1 MITDIDVEVASSWL
15 VPGLRRAALT
25 PEESVHYRLDTE
37 AGAKEWRASQPRG
50 RGVVFPDND
59 EEPYRIAMFH
69 QVLLARC
76 GSAGAEGQVRAL
88 AF

>member
-59 EEPYRIAMFH
+59 KEPYRITMFH
-69 QVLLARC
+69 QVLLAQYHFYA
-76 GSAGAEGQVRAL
+76 S
-88 AF
+88 